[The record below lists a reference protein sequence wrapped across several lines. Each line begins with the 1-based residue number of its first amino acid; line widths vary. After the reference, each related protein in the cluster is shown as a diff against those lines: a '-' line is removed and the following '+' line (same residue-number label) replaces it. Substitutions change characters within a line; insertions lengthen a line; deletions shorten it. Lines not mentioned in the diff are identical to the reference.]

1 MRFEEK
7 RHDKKVSIERV
18 FYMGVRHD
26 KKPQVSKMRFK
37 ISHGISIANIIR
49 LLFR

>member
-1 MRFEEK
+1 MRFKEK

-49 LLFR
+49 SLFR

>member
-1 MRFEEK
+1 MRFEVK
-7 RHDKKVSIERV
+7 GHDKKVSIERV

-26 KKPQVSKMRFK
+26 KKPQVSQMRFE
-37 ISHGISIANIIR
+37 ISYGISIANIIR